1 MHKTNPDRHRPPSLR
16 KRLLYL
22 IHDAHAAFPELF
34 ENFVVGE
41 DGLAD
46 HHGSRLTLSVE
57 SHSER
62 CFAIDTK
69 FEGQYQGFCKG
80 KPAMQSCFYFVGS
93 LPH

>member
-22 IHDAHAAFPELF
+22 IHDAQAAFPELF

-57 SHSER
+57 SNSER
-62 CFAIDTK
+62 YFAIDTK
-69 FEGQYQGFCKG
+69 FEGQYQGFLERK
-80 KPAMQSCFYFVGS
+80 ASNAELLLFVCS